1 MKKLHSVSLI
11 GDLCVG
17 CTTCSKGCPTQ
28 AIRVRGG
35 KATIYDI
42 RCIDCAQCIR
52 ICPYHAKIAV
62 TDTLEERLSAA
73 SGKVKVA
80 IVSPALYP
88 QFESQATRIDV
99 LKAVRQLGFDYVF
112 DESIGYSGYVSAA
125 RQMLREKQEMASD
138 MSEDERNE
146 IFPMISTTCPV
157 VVRLIQM
164 KYRALISHLVTLDS
178 PTELTAQ
185 YAIDYLC
192 QKLQIQRSLIYI
204 CYISPCPAKVTAVVN
219 PLWKKKSLI
228 STCVGT
234 HDVYPQLRK
243 IVDKI
248 KEHDSLTHE
257 EERAIRISDPD
268 GLRCAASG
276 GETTAMLI
284 ENFLGVDGIENV
296 IDILEEIDRDNI
308 KKIAYVEATC
318 CFGGCIGGPLTVM
331 NRFAAHAKLREQVH
345 EFFMEKELFP
355 QLIVSE
361 EDIIP
366 QVWEHPLPENHAMRL
381 SENIGEAMTKYEQI
395 DEILATL
402 PQLDCGACG
411 APSCAAMAEDIVQGR
426 ASINNCIIRQ
436 KRMNKE

>member
-62 TDTLEERLSAA
+62 TDTLEERLLAA

-138 MSEDERNE
+138 MSEDEKNE

-192 QKLQIQRSLIYI
+192 QRLQIQRSLIYI

-257 EERAIRISDPD
+257 EERAIRISDPE
-268 GLRCAASG
+268 GLRCAAIG

-361 EDIIP
+361 DDIIP
-366 QVWEHPLPENHAMRL
+366 QVWELPLPENHAMRL

>member
-125 RQMLREKQEMASD
+125 RQMLREKQEMAAD
-138 MSEDERNE
+138 MSEDEKNE

-257 EERAIRISDPD
+257 EERAIRISDPE
-268 GLRCAASG
+268 GLRCAAIG

-345 EFFMEKELFP
+345 EYFMEKELFP

-361 EDIIP
+361 EEIIP
-366 QVWEHPLPENHAMRL
+366 QVWELPLPENHAMRL

>member
-17 CTTCSKGCPTQ
+17 CTNCIKGCPTQ
-28 AIRVRGG
+28 AIRVRSG

-42 RCIDCAQCIR
+42 RCIDCAECIR

-62 TDTLEERLSAA
+62 TDTLEERLLAA

-80 IVSPALYP
+80 VVSPALYT
-88 QFESQATRIDV
+88 QFDNQATRIDV

-112 DESIGYSGYVSAA
+112 DESIGYSGYVSASN
-125 RQMLREKQEMASD
+125 QMLREKLEMTKD
-138 MSEDERNE
+138 MSEDEKNE
-146 IFPMISTTCPV
+146 VFPMISTTCPV

-178 PTELTAQ
+178 PSELTAQ

-204 CYISPCPAKVTAVVN
+204 CYISPCPAKVTSVVN
-219 PLWKKKSLI
+219 PLWKTESLI

-243 IVDKI
+243 LVEKI
-248 KEHDSLTHE
+248 TEHDSLTHE
-257 EERAIRISDPD
+257 EARAIRISDPE
-268 GLRCAASG
+268 GLRCAAIG
-276 GETTAMLI
+276 GQTKGMQI
-284 ENFLGVDGIENV
+284 ENFLTVDGIENV
-296 IDILEEIDRDNI
+296 MDILEEIDRDNI
-308 KKIAYVEATC
+308 KKIAYIEATS

-331 NRFAAHAKLREQVH
+331 NRFAARAKLREQVH
-345 EFFMEKELFP
+345 EFYLEKSLFP

-366 QVWEHPLPENHAMRL
+366 QVWELPLPENHAMRL
-381 SENIGEAMTKYEQI
+381 SENIGEAMSKYEQI
-395 DEILATL
+395 DQILATL

-426 ASINNCIIRQ
+426 ANISNCIIRQ
-436 KRMNKE
+436 KRKSKE